1 MVNLDRCYN
10 IFDLREA
17 AQHRLPKGIFEYVD
31 KGTEDGISLEENRAA
46 FQRIKLRTC
55 FLNDWSKRDLG
66 TEIFGQR
73 INLPFG
79 IAPTGSAGLMWYQ
92 GEVELAR
99 AAAAAGIPFTL
110 AMGALTSMEEVTK
123 AVPDSRKWFQ
133 LYPWADED
141 GNYEMVTRARDLG
154 WEALV
159 VTIDHAPGRG
169 REHNERNGFSFPFQ
183 PNMTAALD
191 MAMHPGW
198 MWRVMRRYVMNEGMP
213 TNANYPERYR
223 HSVIDG
229 KKRTR
234 PKRFEAMTWEHIR
247 KFRDFW
253 PRKLIVKSILCGDQ
267 ARAAVDA
274 GADGIVVSNHGGRAF
289 DSAIATIDILPEVV
303 EAVGERCTVILDS
316 GIRRGSDILKALA
329 LGAKMVLVGRATL
342 YGTAC
347 GGQAGAARAIA
358 ILAGEMERA
367 FGYVGVRQISEIG
380 PHIFAHRDPGTTS
393 SPAHAS
399 ARLHA
404 ISDAISKSA

>member
-1 MVNLDRCYN
+1 MVNLDQCYN

-17 AQHRLPKGIFEYVD
+17 AQRRLPKGIFEYVD
-31 KGTEDGISLEENRAA
+31 KGTEDGISLQENREA
-46 FQRIKLRTC
+46 FHRLKLHTH

-66 TEIFGQR
+66 TEIFGKR

-79 IAPTGSAGLMWYQ
+79 IAPTGSAGLMWYR
-92 GEVELAR
+92 GEVELAK
-99 AAAAAGIPFTL
+99 AAAAAGIPLTL
-110 AMGALTSMEEVTK
+110 AMGALTSLEEITK

-133 LYPWADED
+133 LYPWADEA

-169 REHNERNGFSFPFQ
+169 REHNERNGFSFPFK
-183 PNMTAALD
+183 PNMTATMD

-198 MWRVMRRYVMNEGMP
+198 LWRVMRKYVMNEGMP

-223 HSVIDG
+223 FTVIDG
-229 KKRTR
+229 KSRVS
-234 PKRFEAMTWEHIR
+234 PQRFQAMTWEHIR
-247 KFRDFW
+247 KFREFW
-253 PRKLIVKSILCGDQ
+253 PRKLIVKSILSADQ

-289 DSAIATIDILPEVV
+289 DSAIATIDVLPEIVA
-303 EAVGERCTVILDS
+303 AVGDRCTVILDS
-316 GIRRGSDILKALA
+316 GIRRGSDIVKALA

-347 GGQAGAARAIA
+347 GGQAGAARAIN
-358 ILAGEMERA
+358 ILAGEMERS
-367 FGYVGVRQISEIG
+367 FGYIGARTVAEVG
-380 PHIFAHRDPGTTS
+380 PHIFARGGPT
-393 SPAHAS
+393 
-399 ARLHA
+399 
-404 ISDAISKSA
+404 K

>member
-1 MVNLDRCYN
+1 MTDLDRCYN

-17 AQHRLPKGIFEYVD
+17 AQRRLPKGIFEYVD

-46 FQRIKLRTC
+46 FQRIKLRTR

-66 TEIFGQR
+66 TEIFGKR

-92 GEVELAR
+92 GEIELAK
-99 AAAAAGIPFTL
+99 AAAAAGIPLTL
-110 AMGALTSMEEVTK
+110 AMGALTSMEEVHK

-133 LYPWADED
+133 LYPWEDEE
-141 GNYEMVTRARDLG
+141 GNYEMVARARDLG

-183 PNMTAALD
+183 PNVTAAVD
-191 MAMHPGW
+191 MAMHPSW
-198 MWRVMRRYVMNEGMP
+198 MWRVMRKYVVNEGMP

-223 HSVIDG
+223 FSVIDG

-234 PKRFEAMTWEHIR
+234 PKRFVAMTWEHIR

-253 PRKLIVKSILCGDQ
+253 PRKLIVKSILSDDQ

-289 DSAIATIDILPEVV
+289 DSAIATIDILPEIV
-303 EAVGERCTVILDS
+303 EAVGDRCTVILDS
-316 GIRRGSDILKALA
+316 GIRRGSDIVKALA
-329 LGAKMVLVGRATL
+329 LGAKAVLIGRPYVFGL
-342 YGTAC
+342 
-347 GGQAGAARAIA
+347 GAAGEHGVDHVFRILTDEIDRCLALIGIPKLSDVTRAD
-358 ILAGEMERA
+358 LRQVPTLPLGE
-367 FGYVGVRQISEIG
+367 RQAVSI
-380 PHIFAHRDPGTTS
+380 
-393 SPAHAS
+393 PA
-399 ARLHA
+399 R
-404 ISDAISKSA
+404 